1 MLQAGTGDKATP
13 LSAAAVYAD
22 VLAVR
27 AACEAPAVTPLGCPV
42 PDDCRGLADGDDPDV
57 VMITVTGDA
66 AGVNSRGGQ
75 VDLLVS
81 ETRLGFSDG
90 KP

>member
-1 MLQAGTGDKATP
+1 
-13 LSAAAVYAD
+13 
-22 VLAVR
+22 
-27 AACEAPAVTPLGCPV
+27 
-42 PDDCRGLADGDDPDV
+42 
-57 VMITVTGDA
+57 MITVTGDA